1 MGYKKTDEHIHM
13 YEESS
18 VEGKTEVYLQE
29 LCSVKKYTHG
39 IKSRKR
45 VTPR

>member
-29 LCSVKKYTHG
+29 LCSVKNTHMG
-39 IKSRKR
+39 LKAGRE
-45 VTPR
+45 